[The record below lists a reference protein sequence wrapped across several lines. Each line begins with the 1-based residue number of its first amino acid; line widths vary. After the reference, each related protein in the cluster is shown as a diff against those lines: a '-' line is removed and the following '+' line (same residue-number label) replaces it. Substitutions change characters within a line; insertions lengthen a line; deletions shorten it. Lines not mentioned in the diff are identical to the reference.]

1 MVCVVILEIFM
12 DGDTKAT
19 YIYLSKFLFSP
30 RSPSAP
36 ASAVW
41 SHWSHDTQQSP
52 AGRRHGHISAAHR
65 ALAETGQR

>member
-1 MVCVVILEIFM
+1 MVCVVILEIFI
-12 DGDTKAT
+12 DGGAEAT
-19 YIYLSKFLFSP
+19 NLSEFLFSP